1 MRDTAGFEN
10 AAALLP
16 PDIRA
21 AALALPAEERVRAEE
36 LRLRGGQAP
45 ALALPEGERPYMPGR
60 TVAPRDLDGLL
71 ETATRASAHT
81 ALSAVAAG
89 FITVKGGCRVGLCGE
104 AVLRDGQVAGLRRL
118 SSVSVRIPRQAR
130 GCADGVWPALLAGG
144 FRDTL
149 LLSPPGAGKTTLL
162 RELVR
167 RLSDG
172 GARVALADERGE
184 VAGVWEGLPML
195 DVGVRTDI
203 VTGAPKKQAAMML
216 LRAMTPDILAM
227 DEITSPEDVDAVE
240 AAAGCGVRLLAT
252 AHARSADEL
261 WRRPVYVRLLELGIF
276 SRFVTI
282 SRKDGGR
289 FYAVGEMTS
298 CLKRREP
305 S

>member
-1 MRDTAGFEN
+1 MRDGLGFEN

-21 AALALPAEERVRAEE
+21 AAMALPPGERGRAEE
-36 LRLRGGQAP
+36 LRLRAGQPP
-45 ALALPEGERPYMPGR
+45 AISLPEGEKPFMPGR
-60 TVAPRDLDGLL
+60 SVVPRDLDALL

-81 ALSAVAAG
+81 ALAAVAAG
-89 FITVKGGCRVGLCGE
+89 FVTVKGGCRVGLCGE
-104 AVLRDGQVAGLRRL
+104 ASLRDGQVSGLRRL
-118 SSVSVRIPRQAR
+118 SSVSVRIPRQAK
-130 GCADGVWPALLAGG
+130 GCADGVYPALTAGG

-149 LLSPPGAGKTTLL
+149 VLSPPGAGKTTLL

-167 RLSDG
+167 RLSEG
-172 GARVALADERGE
+172 GSRVALADERGE
-184 VAGVWEGLPML
+184 VAGVWEGEPML
-195 DVGVRTDI
+195 DVGPRTDI
-203 VTGAPKKQAAMML
+203 VTGAPKQQAAMML

-227 DEITSPEDVDAVE
+227 DEITSPEDVEAVA

-252 AHARSADEL
+252 AHARGVDEL
-261 WRRPVYVRLLELGIF
+261 WRRPVYARLLALEIF
-276 SRFVTI
+276 TRFVTI